1 MPDPRIE
8 KLAEVLVN
16 YSVAIRPKDKVAVMG
31 SPAAEPLLEAVVVEI
46 LKAGGYPL
54 SIVQLPGIGELTFR
68 HASDDQLQHIPEPM
82 KLIYES
88 YDAAISLMS
97 SVNTKAMTNVPP
109 EKLVL
114 TSQAQQPLL
123 QKMMERTAKGT
134 FRWVGTLYPT
144 HAYAQDA
151 EMGLAEYE
159 DFVYTACLPDFD
171 DPVGYWK
178 RVSKRQQ
185 RIVDWLAGKS
195 ELRVEAN
202 DVDLRMR
209 ITGRTF
215 INCDGK
221 RNMPDGEIFTGP
233 VEDSVE
239 GHVRFS
245 YPTTYKGRRLEGVH
259 LWFENGRVVKATADK
274 GEEFLLKTID
284 TDDGSRFVGEFAI
297 GTNKGIT
304 RATGNTLYDEKING
318 SFHTALGAGMPETGS
333 ENRSAIHW
341 DMVCDL
347 IDGGKIWVDDELVYE
362 NGDFVIDF

>member
-1 MPDPRIE
+1 MDE
-8 KLAEVLVN
+8 LA
-16 YSVAIRPKDKVAVMG
+16 
-31 SPAAEPLLEAVVVEI
+31 
-46 LKAGGYPL
+46 
-54 SIVQLPGIGELTFR
+54 FR

-82 KLIYES
+82 KVIFES
-88 YDAAISLMS
+88 YDATISLMS

-114 TSQAQQPLL
+114 TSQTQQPLL

>member
-8 KLAEVLVN
+8 KLAQVLVN
-16 YSVAIRPKDKVAVMG
+16 YSVAIRPKDRVAIMG
-31 SPAAEPLLEAVVVEI
+31 SPAAEPLFEAVVVEI

-82 KLIYES
+82 KVVFET

-114 TSQAQQPLL
+114 ASQAQQEIMKTML
-123 QKMMERTAKGT
+123 QRSARGE

-151 EMGLAEYE
+151 EMGLSEYE
-159 DFVYTACLPDFD
+159 DFVYSACLPDFD
-171 DPVGYWK
+171 DPVGYWEQ
-178 RVSKRQQ
+178 VSNRQQ
-185 RIVDWLAGKS
+185 RIVDWLIGKD
-195 ELRVEAN
+195 EVRVEGK
-202 DVDLRMR
+202 DVDLKMK

-215 INCDGK
+215 MNCNGK

-233 VEDSVE
+233 VEDSME

-245 YPTTYKGRRLEGVH
+245 YPTTYQGRKLEGVH

-274 GEEFLLKTID
+274 GEDFLAKTID
-284 TDDGSRFVGEFAI
+284 IDDGARFVGEFAI

-318 SFHTALGAGMPETGS
+318 SFHMALGAGMPETGS
-333 ENRSAIHW
+333 ENQSAIHW
-341 DMVCDL
+341 DMICDL
-347 IDGGKIWVDDELVYE
+347 IDGGRIWVDDELIYE